1 MVSPAGFEPAA
12 SSSRTRRAFRCA
24 TARMEWWRRWDSNP
38 YHSLARRM
46 LCPLS
51 YIPLAFPAGIEPASA
66 VLEVAILILGRREPW
81 GRQQASNL
89 FLDAGNVALF
99 LLSYACPGLATSQV
113 VKERSACSGRVA
125 GAARKRLAS
134 AKKSGTPPGIRT
146 RNFMFLRHA
155 RIPIPPAGQTKS
167 PGTLRCN
174 PGFGRKQTQFR
185 RQLSPSVPVAR
196 ARAWPNARY
205 SASRAMPFG
214 SRPIRGCNVVQSIS
228 ILMVFVVAGPVLT
241 LLFLRR

>member
-1 MVSPAGFEPAA
+1 MGQTTSLELVP
-12 SSSRTRRAFRCA
+12 RRWQRRALPVELCLPWSCHIPSCKRTIRLFRSHC
-24 TARMEWWRRWDSNP
+24 
-38 YHSLARRM
+38 
-46 LCPLS
+46 
-51 YIPLAFPAGIEPASA
+51 
-66 VLEVAILILGRREPW
+66 
-81 GRQQASNL
+81 
-89 FLDAGNVALF
+89 
-99 LLSYACPGLATSQV
+99 
-113 VKERSACSGRVA
+113 RSGHGSSF
-125 GAARKRLAS
+125 AS

-146 RNFMFLRHA
+146 RNFMFLKHA